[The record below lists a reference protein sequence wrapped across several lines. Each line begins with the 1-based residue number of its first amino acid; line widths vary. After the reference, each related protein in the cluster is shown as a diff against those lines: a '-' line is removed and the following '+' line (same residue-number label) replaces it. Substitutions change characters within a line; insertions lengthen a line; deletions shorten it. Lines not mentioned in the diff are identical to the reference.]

1 MKSVTIACILIW
13 YYSMPFLS
21 HRILCLGGIHQT
33 GKNIWTELRSVMSP
47 KYQIRIQLLQWREW
61 NRRSGTENSSIG
73 NILVLMFQKYFM
85 DITPKED
92 RFPFGT
98 QSPTRMCPP
107 CCLSL
112 NLIAYLDNREVCM
125 KKKKTMKIYFNDDFR
140 KACIRMW
147 SGWFLIFNPD
157 PLQRHS
163 ILLYW
168 QTSLIIWRL
177 IRRF

>member
-1 MKSVTIACILIW
+1 MKKVRLNWSYRNEMIFAIRCNIYVRSHLNVKCWIRMTEVHVVNILLESKYAFSFKVWRVTIACILIW
-13 YYSMPFLS
+13 YYSMPFSSL
-21 HRILCLGGIHQT
+21 RILCLGGIHQT

-107 CCLSL
+107 CCL
-112 NLIAYLDNREVCM
+112 
-125 KKKKTMKIYFNDDFR
+125 
-140 KACIRMW
+140 
-147 SGWFLIFNPD
+147 
-157 PLQRHS
+157 
-163 ILLYW
+163 
-168 QTSLIIWRL
+168 
-177 IRRF
+177 